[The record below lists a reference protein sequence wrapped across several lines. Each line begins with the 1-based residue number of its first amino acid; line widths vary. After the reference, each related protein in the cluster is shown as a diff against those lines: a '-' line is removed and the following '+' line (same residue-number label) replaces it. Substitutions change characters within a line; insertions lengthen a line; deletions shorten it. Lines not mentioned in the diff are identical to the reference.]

1 MGQFIKECPKNRYG
15 TGNRSKRAQS
25 SSVALPDKAAH
36 RGATSI
42 TGGGENCLYAITSP
56 QEQENYPDVV
66 IGRSKSLLLM
76 FILLDQGACLS
87 FATPYVANHFE
98 VLPEKL

>member
-25 SSVALPDKAAH
+25 SSVAPPDKAEP

-42 TGGGENCLYAITSP
+42 TVGGQNCLYAITNY
-56 QEQENYPDVV
+56 QDQENYSN
-66 IGRSKSLLLM
+66 IFISRSKYLLLM
-76 FILLDQGACLS
+76 FMLLDQGACLS